1 MRVPQRARCL
11 LLAIAVLLAALP
23 LARARAGDGTELFAI
38 ALAADSSHT
47 GPLAHHRPCAARKC
61 LAGDLGCAALLAE
74 RSGCP
79 ETGGNNRHGASLGTM
94 FRRGHH
100 PSVPTPPPKP
110 PA

>member
-11 LLAIAVLLAALP
+11 LLAIAVLLAAVP

-38 ALAADSSHT
+38 ALAADSSHI
-47 GPLAHHRPCAARKC
+47 GPLAHHRPCAGRKC
-61 LAGDLGCAALLAE
+61 FTGDLACAALLAE

-79 ETGGNNRHGASLGTM
+79 ETSGKNRHGASLKTM
-94 FRRGHH
+94 CRRGQH

-110 PA
+110 FA